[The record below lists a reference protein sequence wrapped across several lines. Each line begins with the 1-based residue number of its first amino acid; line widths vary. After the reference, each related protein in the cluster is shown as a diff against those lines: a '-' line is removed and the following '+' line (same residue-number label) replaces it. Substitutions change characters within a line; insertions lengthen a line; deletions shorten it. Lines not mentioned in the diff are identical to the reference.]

1 MRLGFNA
8 VALACCALVARG
20 QNVWHVDASAPP
32 GGSGASWASAFTTL
46 GQALTVA
53 QRYDEIWVADGVYT
67 PPTSTTADPRETA
80 FYIPRDLKLFGGFA
94 GGELSVAARAGLF
107 ATTVLSGDI
116 GVAGDDTDN
125 AHHVIRTWGRVTVDG
140 FRIERGNANG
150 APVPNGGGIL
160 CETGQVGTIPGLYE
174 GSTLALRHCTLARN
188 RASRGGA
195 LFAQLAGLNV
205 VDCDFEDN
213 ESSGNAGALAVQASN
228 GRFDLCR
235 FLRNRAGS
243 NGGAA
248 HLVSIDAFPSG
259 MPVVMFYGCLFQE
272 NVAQGSGGA
281 LYLGGSSFSSG
292 KALLGNCTV
301 SLNTGAAGGGGIF
314 AQTTT
319 TVPAVGWMRN
329 SIVFYN
335 RGAVAQ
341 DIAGTLQVW
350 DSIAPGQSGPGV
362 LALNP
367 RFENVRLKN
376 LALRSDSPGLDIGNL
391 AWLPQDALD
400 VDEDGIFA
408 ELLPVDLLGTTR
420 VLGPGIDMGAFE
432 RP

>member
-1 MRLGFNA
+1 
-8 VALACCALVARG
+8 
-20 QNVWHVDASAPP
+20 
-32 GGSGASWASAFTTL
+32 
-46 GQALTVA
+46 
-53 QRYDEIWVADGVYT
+53 
-67 PPTSTTADPRETA
+67 
-80 FYIPRDLKLFGGFA
+80 
-94 GGELSVAARAGLF
+94 
-107 ATTVLSGDI
+107 
-116 GVAGDDTDN
+116 
-125 AHHVIRTWGRVTVDG
+125 
-140 FRIERGNANG
+140 
-150 APVPNGGGIL
+150 
-160 CETGQVGTIPGLYE
+160 
-174 GSTLALRHCTLARN
+174 
-188 RASRGGA
+188 
-195 LFAQLAGLNV
+195 
-205 VDCDFEDN
+205 
-213 ESSGNAGALAVQASN
+213 
-228 GRFDLCR
+228 
-235 FLRNRAGS
+235 
-243 NGGAA
+243 
-248 HLVSIDAFPSG
+248 
-259 MPVVMFYGCLFQE
+259 MFYGCLFQE